1 MRPTH
6 WQTWLRRGSATALLL
21 AGSALLGGCL
31 GEPKI
36 EDKWTRID
44 LVGASVRPNQLLPAA
59 SAQVI
64 NVKTRITYRSIL
76 TGFAVV
82 ELRKSSSITTG
93 GVVVDPDASR
103 EPMAYDI
110 DRILANSVTLGRAT
124 RAVTGW
130 DHLQQELDLTFT
142 GATPASGDTSAAGLF
157 LLCYMGAG
165 DEVERQDGSDTL
177 IVTPFI
183 SSQVHLLPIG
193 MELAVASPL
202 NN

>member
-1 MRPTH
+1 MSTTGTNAMR
-6 WQTWLRRGSATALLL
+6 QMRAAGLLL
-21 AGSALLGGCL
+21 GGAVLIGGCL

-44 LVGASVRPNQLLPAA
+44 FVSANLRPNQLLPA
-59 SAQVI
+59 STAQPISVRA
-64 NVKTRITYRSIL
+64 RITYRSIL
-76 TGFAVV
+76 TGFAVA
-82 ELRKSSSITTG
+82 ELRKSSSITPA

-130 DHLQQELDLTFT
+130 DHLQQEIDLSFT
-142 GATPASGDTSAAGLF
+142 GDAPAVGDTTAAGLF

-165 DEVERQDGSDTL
+165 DEIERQDGTDTL

-193 MELAVASPL
+193 MELAVASPQP
-202 NN
+202 

>member
-1 MRPTH
+1 
-6 WQTWLRRGSATALLL
+6 
-21 AGSALLGGCL
+21 
-31 GEPKI
+31 
-36 EDKWTRID
+36 
-44 LVGASVRPNQLLPAA
+44 
-59 SAQVI
+59 
-64 NVKTRITYRSIL
+64 
-76 TGFAVV
+76 
-82 ELRKSSSITTG
+82 
-93 GVVVDPDASR
+93 
-103 EPMAYDI
+103 MAYDI

-183 SSQVHLLPIG
+183 SGQVHLLPIG